1 MRIQSLHVVHRIGTS
16 VRSYL
21 RARSLS
27 SLAASHSS
35 WFKIPEEGMKD
46 FELLA
51 RGSSF
56 FVPGPNTGALIAL
69 TSAHVSAPHR
79 YENYFPHEWLRH
91 VQDGNCRSLIETRS
105 ENGKEVNTTICNVPL
120 PSGFRHFSLDVAAFV
135 LDERSEELIRSQN
148 ISVMKIDDAEP
159 EVGTEVT
166 IGGFRLLGESGSGTE
181 AVMEAPLDGKVSEIV
196 HSRMFVNTGDTVS
209 EMGMCGGPVVLK
221 DSPNICL
228 GILEGLVPQVEEGQ
242 DAGEMHRRVAGHS
255 VIITARELQMFLHDI
270 ETEVGRSSKTEQ
282 EKK

>member
-1 MRIQSLHVVHRIGTS
+1 
-16 VRSYL
+16 
-21 RARSLS
+21 
-27 SLAASHSS
+27 
-35 WFKIPEEGMKD
+35 
-46 FELLA
+46 
-51 RGSSF
+51 
-56 FVPGPNTGALIAL
+56 
-69 TSAHVSAPHR
+69 
-79 YENYFPHEWLRH
+79 
-91 VQDGNCRSLIETRS
+91 
-105 ENGKEVNTTICNVPL
+105 
-120 PSGFRHFSLDVAAFV
+120 
-135 LDERSEELIRSQN
+135 
-148 ISVMKIDDAEP
+148 MKIDDAEP